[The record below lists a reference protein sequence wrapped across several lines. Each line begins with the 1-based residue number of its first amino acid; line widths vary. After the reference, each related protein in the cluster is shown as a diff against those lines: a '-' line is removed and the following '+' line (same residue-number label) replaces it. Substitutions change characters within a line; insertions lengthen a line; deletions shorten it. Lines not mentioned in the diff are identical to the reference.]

1 MQETA
6 RQSRDRRGPE
16 RGGPEQPC
24 CTDRDGNGISPFPQ
38 AVVSGDAFEH
48 RPSERGHCVQDFSAE
63 LDLRDLPGE
72 AAGFESLVLRRSGI
86 FFLLVFALL
95 AQSAWGQRIGP
106 LVLDNQQR
114 SKASAVERTAA
125 VARISFEKGA
135 GSSYCSGTLLN
146 NRRQDLTP
154 YFLTAAHCVGTEE
167 EPRSTTA
174 SWFYQTQ
181 TCNGELPDFQSV
193 PYTEGARLLST
204 AGFRE
209 LGDPEGDMTLLRQL
223 PD

>member
-1 MQETA
+1 MLSSVYLCSGVRPASCRRPETLPA
-6 RQSRDRRGPE
+6 QTRSVYRITGTGDSAINDPAGR
-16 RGGPEQPC
+16 
-24 CTDRDGNGISPFPQ
+24 
-38 AVVSGDAFEH
+38 VS
-48 RPSERGHCVQDFSAE
+48 SIV
-63 LDLRDLPGE
+63 
-72 AAGFESLVLRRSGI
+72 SLVLRRSGI

-174 SWFYQTQ
+174 FWFYQTQ

-204 AGFRE
+204 TGFRE
-209 LGDPEGDMTLLRQL
+209 LGDPEGDMTLLRLEGDL
-223 PD
+223 PDGVMFQGWDASPAVVRPRKKR